1 MVVRPHLRWRKLG
14 AECAQAWQSGDN
26 AGLVSLH
33 ILCMQVA
40 KGLVHGKAQKT
51 GMPCAMQARS
61 QSEQQLALQGNSTSR
76 IQTVMVL
83 AREAR

>member
-1 MVVRPHLRWRKLG
+1 
-14 AECAQAWQSGDN
+14 
-26 AGLVSLH
+26 
-33 ILCMQVA
+33 MQIA

-83 AREAR
+83 AREAK